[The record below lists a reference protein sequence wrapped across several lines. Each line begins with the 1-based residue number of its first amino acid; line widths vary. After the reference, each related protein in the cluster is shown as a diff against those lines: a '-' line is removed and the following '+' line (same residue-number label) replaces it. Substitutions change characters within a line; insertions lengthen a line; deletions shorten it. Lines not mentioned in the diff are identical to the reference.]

1 MQVQGKFLTLKRVLI
16 FKITIDMPIM
26 EEVCLKMLH
35 LGPLM
40 DQLIIRLRIN
50 NYDIYKIYNLYS
62 NKNLF
67 RSIEF

>member
-16 FKITIDMPIM
+16 FKITIDMLIM